1 MQAVRGDMNFK
12 MKGIRQFGL
21 SLLLCVA
28 LGVQTQAAGS
38 AAPKLAPEKQAL
50 LNQMQEDISRQE
62 AAYWAWRIGAQKDI
76 TLETLRSFSK
86 HWIYGAEAKR
96 QLLQDIERRVKAG
109 RISPLKPEMRV
120 AFDAAMRDLQ
130 SFYHGAPR
138 WQEQLCAVRNPEMEI
153 AGTAFNYLSRVRK
166 LQDDHKQ
173 ASGKYAAALNDLPGL
188 AEIADD
194 ANFNIDPHYTKSPLY
209 ADHLG
214 WEMTLTR
221 KSAKG
226 QEPYTVTFTED
237 GFLATSL
244 IPVSANPMFACE

>member
-1 MQAVRGDMNFK
+1 MNFK
-12 MKGIRQFGL
+12 MMGIRQFGL
-21 SLLLCVA
+21 SLLVCAA
-28 LGVQTQAAGS
+28 LGAHALAAGK
-38 AAPKLAPEKQAL
+38 AAPALSPEKQAL

-76 TLETLRSFSK
+76 TLDTLRSFSK
-86 HWIYGAEAKR
+86 HWIYGAAAKK
-96 QLLQDIERRVKAG
+96 QLLADIEKRLKAG

-138 WQEQLCAVRNPEMEI
+138 WQEQLCAARNPEMEI
-153 AGTAFNYLSRVRK
+153 AGTAFNYLTRVRK
-166 LQDDHKQ
+166 LQDEHKQ
-173 ASGKYAAALNDLPGL
+173 GSGKYAAALNDLPGL
-188 AEIADD
+188 AEIVGD
-194 ANFNIDPHYTKSPLY
+194 ANFNIDPYYAKSHLY
-209 ADHLG
+209 ADPLG

-221 KSAKG
+221 KVAKG
-226 QEPYTVTFTED
+226 QEPYTVTFTEE